1 MIIVLFTKNY
11 LLSFVDDLKDIH
23 LILVGFLTFIV
34 KALISSIFEL
44 LDSAYLE
51 IKDFPI
57 KSILKDENEV
67 TKNVMNKNNG
77 EGSSK
82 DNGEGSSKDNGEGS
96 SKGPYTGSEV
106 PFN

>member
-34 KALISSIFEL
+34 KALVSSIFEL

-67 TKNVMNKNNG
+67 TKIVMNKNNG